1 MWSVGCIIFELFEG
15 ERVFDVSGLT
25 GSIPSHLAMMQRLT
39 GLALPAHM
47 VQRASQ
53 ELSYCTDRNSGRL
66 MWPEVSGGD
75 LSRDRCVDR
84 ELEVLRIVPLSQRIN
99 HPQLYQMRDFLSA
112 IMQLD
117 PDRRITP
124 SAAFNCEWCVL
135 QLSPLLSVS
144 VLAVGARRRKAY
156 EVAVRQLNFCA
167 LSPTAATCQSRTC
180 SGKTVIRL
188 GTIVH
193 RLGKLMHR
201 LDEIVRRLLRVVH
214 RLALCTDLKKSCTL
228 LKILCADLKKSCANF
243 GNSCIDF
250 RNSYADF

>member
-1 MWSVGCIIFELFEG
+1 MLEDAHVRVKLIDFGCATWEGGPPGSLVQTVQYRAPEVCLGLEWTFPCDMWSVGCIIFELFEG

-39 GLALPAHM
+39 GLALPARM

-84 ELEVLRIVPLSQRIN
+84 ELEVLCIVPLSQRIN

-112 IMQLD
+112 IMELD

-156 EVAVRQLNFCA
+156 EVAVRQLN
-167 LSPTAATCQSRTC
+167 LMC
-180 SGKTVIRL
+180 S
-188 GTIVH
+188 
-193 RLGKLMHR
+193 KLLCSHVPIE
-201 LDEIVRRLLRVVH
+201 DLLREN
-214 RLALCTDLKKSCTL
+214 REPTRNN
-228 LKILCADLKKSCANF
+228 CAPTWKTHAQT
-243 GNSCIDF
+243 
-250 RNSYADF
+250 R